1 METICVIELVNR
13 REEYKRRDE
22 KECAKGV
29 VYIGCVLDIALKE
42 RLLEYLFYIQWYI
55 YIYNMV

>member
-1 METICVIELVNR
+1 LVNR
-13 REEYKRRDE
+13 REEKIEYKRRDE

-42 RLLEYLFYIQWYI
+42 RLLEYFILYTKWYI
-55 YIYNMV
+55 